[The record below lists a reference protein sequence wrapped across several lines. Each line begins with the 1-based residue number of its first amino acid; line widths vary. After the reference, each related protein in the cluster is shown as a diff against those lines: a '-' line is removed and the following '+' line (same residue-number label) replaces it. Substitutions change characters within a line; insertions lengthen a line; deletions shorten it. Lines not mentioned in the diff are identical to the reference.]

1 MDLIKEVTLLKYQFR
16 LMQSMVQSDEFPFYG
31 FVIDYEFEEEQ
42 VKALTKILIAFHDRL
57 TKEEVSIFAQ
67 NDHLFSKFKLPLDMI
82 YSSKKPNL
90 DEFKLYITKI
100 FYQEFE
106 LKYLL
111 LSLKKQCVF
120 VNVCDYLLEQLQISN
135 DIS

>member
-1 MDLIKEVTLLKYQFR
+1 MDLIKEVTLLRYQFR
-16 LMQSMVQSDEFPFYG
+16 LMQRMIQSDEFPFYG

-42 VKALTKILIAFHDRL
+42 VKALTKILITFHDRL
-57 TKEEVSIFAQ
+57 TREEVSIFAQ
-67 NDHLFSKFKLPLDMI
+67 NDYLFSKFKLPLDML
-82 YSSKKPNL
+82 YSSEKPNL

-111 LSLKKQCVF
+111 LNFKKQCIF
-120 VNVCDYLLEQLQISN
+120 VDVCDYLLEQLQISN
-135 DIS
+135 NV

>member
-16 LMQSMVQSDEFPFYG
+16 LMQSMVQSDEFPFYR

-67 NDHLFSKFKLPLDMI
+67 NDHLFSKFKLPLDML

-90 DEFKLYITKI
+90 DEFKIYITKI

-111 LSLKKQCVF
+111 LNLKKQCIF

-135 DIS
+135 NI

>member
-1 MDLIKEVTLLKYQFR
+1 VDLIKEVTLLKYQFR
-16 LMQSMVQSDEFPFYG
+16 LMQSMVQSDEFPFYR

-57 TKEEVSIFAQ
+57 TKEEGSIFAQ
-67 NDHLFSKFKLPLDMI
+67 NDHLFSKFKLPLDML

-90 DEFKLYITKI
+90 DEFKLYVTKI

-111 LSLKKQCVF
+111 LNLKKQCIF

-135 DIS
+135 NI

>member
-1 MDLIKEVTLLKYQFR
+1 MDLIKEVTLLRYQFR
-16 LMQSMVQSDEFPFYG
+16 LMQSMIQSDEFPFYR

-42 VKALTKILIAFHDRL
+42 VNALRKILITFHDRL
-57 TKEEVSIFAQ
+57 TREEVSIFAQ
-67 NDHLFSKFKLPLDMI
+67 NNHLFSKFKLPLDML
-82 YSSKKPNL
+82 YSLENSNL

-100 FYQEFE
+100 FHQQFE

-111 LSLKKQCVF
+111 LSLKKQCIF

-135 DIS
+135 NV

>member
-16 LMQSMVQSDEFPFYG
+16 LMQSMIQSDEFPFYN
-31 FVIDYEFEEEQ
+31 FVIDWELEEEQ
-42 VKALTKILIAFHDRL
+42 VKVLTKILIVFHDRL
-57 TKEEVSIFAQ
+57 TKEEVSIFGQ
-67 NDHLFSKFKLPLDMI
+67 NDHLFSKFKLPLDML
-82 YSSKKPNL
+82 YRSQKPNL

-111 LSLKKQCVF
+111 LNLKKQCIF
-120 VNVCDYLLEQLQISN
+120 VNVCDHLLEQLQISN
-135 DIS
+135 SI

>member
-16 LMQSMVQSDEFPFYG
+16 LMQSMIQSDEFPFYN
-31 FVIDYEFEEEQ
+31 FVIDWELEEEQ
-42 VKALTKILIAFHDRL
+42 VKVLTKILIVFHDRL
-57 TKEEVSIFAQ
+57 TKEEVSIFGQ
-67 NDHLFSKFKLPLDMI
+67 NDHLFSKFKLPLDML

-90 DEFKLYITKI
+90 DEFKIYITKI

-111 LSLKKQCVF
+111 LNLKKQCIF
-120 VNVCDYLLEQLQISN
+120 VNVCDHLLEQLQISN
-135 DIS
+135 NI

>member
-16 LMQSMVQSDEFPFYG
+16 LMQSMIQSDEFPFYN
-31 FVIDYEFEEEQ
+31 FVIDWELEEEQ
-42 VKALTKILIAFHDRL
+42 VKVLTKILIVFHDRL
-57 TKEEVSIFAQ
+57 TKEEVSIFGQ
-67 NDHLFSKFKLPLDMI
+67 NDHLFSKFKLPLDML

-111 LSLKKQCVF
+111 LNLKKQCIF
-120 VNVCDYLLEQLQISN
+120 VNVCDHLLDQLQISN
-135 DIS
+135 NI